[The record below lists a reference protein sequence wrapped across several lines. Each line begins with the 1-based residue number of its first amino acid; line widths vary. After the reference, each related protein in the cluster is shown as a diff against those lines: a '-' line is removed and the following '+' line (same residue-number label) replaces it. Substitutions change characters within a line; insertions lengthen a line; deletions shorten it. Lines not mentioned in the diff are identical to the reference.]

1 MAHPVAKRP
10 ADSEVSLQHFMM
22 PEHANPLGNVHGGE
36 IMKLVDEAAA
46 ICSMRHAQRPTVT
59 VAIDSVSFRSPVHVG
74 ELVSLHARL
83 HYVGRTSMEVA
94 VEVLAEN
101 PIQGSVTH
109 TNSAY
114 VVLVALGDDGK
125 PCAVPQLVVTSDEE
139 KERWAEGE
147 RRQAERKQRRRR

>member
-1 MAHPVAKRP
+1 MAKSGPKVP
-10 ADSEVSLQHFMM
+10 ADSEVTLQHFMM
-22 PEHANPLGNVHGGE
+22 PEHANPLGNVHGGV

-59 VAIDSVSFRSPVHVG
+59 VSIDSVSFRSPVHVG
-74 ELVSLHARL
+74 ELISLQARL
-83 HYVGRTSMEVA
+83 NFVGRTSMEVG

-125 PCAVPQLVVTSDEE
+125 PCSVPELKVSSLEE
-139 KERWAEGE
+139 KERWAAGE
-147 RRQAERKQRRRR
+147 QRQKERVARRRR

>member
-1 MAHPVAKRP
+1 MAKPAAKQPR
-10 ADSEVSLQHFMM
+10 DSEVTLQHFMM
-22 PEHANPLGNVHGGE
+22 PEHANPLGNVHGGV

-59 VAIDSVSFRSPVHVG
+59 VAIDSVSFRLPVHVG
-74 ELVSLHARL
+74 ELVSLQARL
-83 HYVGRTSMEVA
+83 NYVGRTSMEVG

-101 PIQGSVTH
+101 PIAGTVTH

-125 PCAVPQLVVTSDEE
+125 PCSVPELVIATDDER
-139 KERWAEGE
+139 KRWAEGE
-147 RRQAERKQRRRR
+147 RRQSARKAQRGR